1 MDIKK
6 VKTPMTIGLI
16 LYGVAF
22 LITILC
28 TLAQKLIF
36 DQGLTHDI
44 NRMVVPLNLFTQ
56 LIALLMVT
64 IFWLVIRTNGDNEA
78 NRSSGLAMIVVYCV
92 ENIILPYV
100 SRIGTIFAARMGS
113 EYLGAVSVLEAYISM
128 FTAPFCTVAAVL
140 VIVALGRY
148 TI

>member
-28 TLAQKLIF
+28 TLAQKPIF
-36 DQGLTHDI
+36 DLSIAHDL
-44 NRMVVPLNLFTQ
+44 NRLVVPLGLFTH
-56 LIALLMVT
+56 LIVLLMVT
-64 IFWLVIRTNGDNEA
+64 IFWLVIRTNENSEA
-78 NRSSGLAMIVVYCV
+78 NKSSGLAMLIVYCV
-92 ENIILPYV
+92 VNIILPYV
-100 SRIGTIFAARMGS
+100 SKIGTVFAARMGS
-113 EYLGAVSVLEAYISM
+113 EYLGATSVLEAYISM